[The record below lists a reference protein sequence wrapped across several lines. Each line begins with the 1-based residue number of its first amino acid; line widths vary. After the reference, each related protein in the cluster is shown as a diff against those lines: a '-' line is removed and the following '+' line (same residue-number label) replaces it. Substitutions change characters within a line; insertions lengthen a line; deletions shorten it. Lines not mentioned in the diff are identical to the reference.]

1 MAAVQR
7 LPRPETLS
15 TLALTSCYTNLSNQQ
30 APTLLTF
37 QLDTQQP
44 ELTSNRDADSSKA
57 KHTSCNSQCSTD
69 LDVLSLPDW
78 NNKLYNQDTNKGD

>member
-57 KHTSCNSQCSTD
+57 KHTSCNSQCLTD
-69 LDVLSLPDW
+69 LDVLSLPDQ
-78 NNKLYNQDTNKGD
+78 NNKLYN